1 MTSHSEDDN
10 LPLEE
15 AKWKKGVVI
24 MKKIIRAR
32 SEGRKLD
39 VMYLFDPL
47 ISFTF
52 QKNNMCLFMILGF
65 MECKR
70 STN

>member
-1 MTSHSEDDN
+1 MTSPSEDYN

-32 SEGRKLD
+32 SEGKKLN
-39 VMYLFDPL
+39 VMYLFYALVSL
-47 ISFTF
+47 ICNFPE
-52 QKNNMCLFMILGF
+52 N
-65 MECKR
+65 
-70 STN
+70 